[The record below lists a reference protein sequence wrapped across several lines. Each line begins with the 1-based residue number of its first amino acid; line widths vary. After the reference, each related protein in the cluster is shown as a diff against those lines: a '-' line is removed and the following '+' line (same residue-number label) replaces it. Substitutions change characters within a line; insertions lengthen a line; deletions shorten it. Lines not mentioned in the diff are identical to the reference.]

1 MIKKVINKMKS
12 VKRRIL
18 LLKDRLIYNIKR
30 PEMRVLPGQLS
41 FFFFMTLIPLIALI
55 GGIISLVDLPYSS
68 VSELLNNFFPDGTAM
83 LLETISVKVDLN
95 FNLVVFFVSA
105 IVLASNGSHSMIV
118 ASNQIYKIKDR
129 SYLKRRL
136 KALLMTIILI
146 VLLLFVLFIPVFGDT
161 IFNFITY
168 LGGTSVFKNFMLAC
182 YKILKYPLSFI
193 FIYCLIKILYIL
205 APDKRIESHNV
216 VYGSLFT
223 SAAWIIVTQ
232 IYSWYIENF
241 SNYATFYGS
250 ISNILILMM
259 WLYFIS
265 YIFVL
270 GMALNVTKYELNI
283 KDVKKEET
291 KEKNEKEN
299 VVN

>member
-1 MIKKVINKMKS
+1 MKS

-41 FFFFMTLIPLIALI
+41 FFFFMTLIPLIAVI
-55 GGIISLVDLPYSS
+55 GGIVSLIDLPYSS
-68 VSELLNNFFPDGTAM
+68 VSDLLNSFFPDGTAM
-83 LLETISVKVDLN
+83 LLETISVKIDLN
-95 FNLVVFFVSA
+95 LNLVVFFASA
-105 IVLASNGSHSMIV
+105 LILASNGPHSMIV

-136 KALLMTIILI
+136 KALLMTIVLL

-168 LGGTSVFKNFMLAC
+168 LVGTSVGFKTFILAC
-182 YKILKYPLSFI
+182 YKILKYPLSFV
-193 FIYCLIKILYIL
+193 FIYWLIKILYIL
-205 APDKRIESHNV
+205 APDKRIEHHNV

-223 SAAWIIVTQ
+223 SAAWVIVTQ

-283 KDVKKEET
+283 KNIKESE
-291 KEKNEKEN
+291 EKSN
-299 VVN
+299 